1 MIIALFIFAIMFIL
15 CAAGTI
21 FFIVIDNDNGNV
33 LCGGLALLVGVAM
46 SVVAMVQFAMGG

>member
-21 FFIVIDNDNGNV
+21 FSVVIDNDDGIV
-33 LCGGLALLVGVAM
+33 LCGGLTLIIGIAM

>member
-15 CAAGTI
+15 CTAGTI
-21 FFIVIDNDNGNV
+21 FSVVIDNDDGIV
-33 LCGGLALLVGVAM
+33 LCSNLTLIIGIAM